1 MRHSRCINSSNME
14 IAMNT
19 FRSLMLVFSLI
30 FCGAMSA
37 AYAGTLE
44 TNPEANRSD
53 PDFVAGKKAIERKDW
68 KAAIEHFKAAN
79 KRLENAD
86 LHSHLGFAFRKSGDL
101 DSAFTHYKV
110 ALGIDPNHRGTHE
123 YLGEA
128 YVKAGNLDKARQHL
142 ARLEEICGKNCEE
155 YLDLARAIG
164 KVK

>member
-1 MRHSRCINSSNME
+1 ME
-14 IAMNT
+14 TPMTT

-44 TNPEANRSD
+44 TNPEANRAD

-68 KAAIEHFKAAN
+68 KTAIEHFKAAN

-142 ARLEEICGKNCEE
+142 ARLEEICGKDCEE

-164 KVK
+164 KAK

>member
-1 MRHSRCINSSNME
+1 MTTLRLFLL
-14 IAMNT
+14 A
-19 FRSLMLVFSLI
+19 FSLI
-30 FCGAMSA
+30 LSGSMAA

-44 TNPEANRSD
+44 TNPEANRAD

-68 KAAIEHFKAAN
+68 LTAIEHFKAAN

-142 ARLEEICGKNCEE
+142 ARLEEICGKDCEE
-155 YLDLARAIG
+155 YLDLARAIESNG
-164 KVK
+164 KAK

>member
-1 MRHSRCINSSNME
+1 MTR
-14 IAMNT
+14 
-19 FRSLMLVFSLI
+19 FRSWLI
-30 FCGAMSA
+30 IFTLIAGAVASIVS
-37 AYAGTLE
+37 AGTLE
-44 TNPEANRSD
+44 TNPEANRAD

-101 DSAFTHYKV
+101 DSAFTHYRV

-142 ARLEEICGKNCEE
+142 ARLEEICGKECEE
-155 YLDLARAIG
+155 YLDLARAIEKQG
-164 KVK
+164 KGK

>member
-1 MRHSRCINSSNME
+1 MT
-14 IAMNT
+14 T
-19 FRSLMLVFSLI
+19 FRSLLLVFSLI
-30 FCGAMSA
+30 LPGSMPAT
-37 AYAGTLE
+37 YAGTLE

-68 KAAIEHFKAAN
+68 KTAIEHFKAAN

-86 LHSHLGFAFRKSGDL
+86 LHSHLGFAFRKNGDL

-142 ARLEEICGKNCEE
+142 ARLEEICGKDCEE
-155 YLDLARAIG
+155 YLDLARAIASNG
-164 KVK
+164 KAK

>member
-1 MRHSRCINSSNME
+1 MT
-14 IAMNT
+14 T
-19 FRSLMLVFSLI
+19 FRSLLLALSLI
-30 FCGAMSA
+30 FSVSMPA

-44 TNPEANRSD
+44 TNPEANRAD
-53 PDFVAGKKAIERKDW
+53 PDFVAGKKALERKDW
-68 KAAIEHFKAAN
+68 KTAIEHFKAAN

-142 ARLEEICGKNCEE
+142 ARLEEICGKDCEE
-155 YLDLARAIG
+155 YLDLSRAIASNS
-164 KVK
+164 KAK

>member
-1 MRHSRCINSSNME
+1 M
-14 IAMNT
+14 T
-19 FRSLMLVFSLI
+19 TLRSLLVIVSLM
-30 FCGAMSA
+30 FCASSVA
-37 AYAGTLE
+37 TAGTLE
-44 TNPEANRSD
+44 TNPEANRAD

-68 KAAIEHFKAAN
+68 KVAIEHFKAAN

-86 LHSHLGFAFRKSGDL
+86 LHSYLGFAFRKSGDL

-142 ARLEEICGKNCEE
+142 ARLEEICGKDCEE
-155 YLDLARAIG
+155 YLDLSRAISTYE
-164 KVK
+164 KSQKNR

>member
-1 MRHSRCINSSNME
+1 MTTLRLFLL
-14 IAMNT
+14 A
-19 FRSLMLVFSLI
+19 FSLI
-30 FCGAMSA
+30 LSGSVAA

-44 TNPEANRSD
+44 TNPEANRAD

-128 YVKAGNLDKARQHL
+128 
-142 ARLEEICGKNCEE
+142 
-155 YLDLARAIG
+155 
-164 KVK
+164 